1 MIRDKNKIKYFGDRK
16 NIVILYSMKMAPERI
31 KKRG

>member
-16 NIVILYSMKMAPERI
+16 NVVILYSMKMAA
-31 KKRG
+31 

>member
-16 NIVILYSMKMAPERI
+16 NVVILYSMKMAAEFN
-31 KKRG
+31 G